1 MNKAILILFTFCW
14 SPFFVSGQ
22 EQVISLEDALEIAIT
37 NNSGLRSSQ
46 LKVDQSEQLIGSAFN
61 IDKTQAYYSYD
72 QNNIAANGLPL
83 NVWGIS
89 QSLQFPSVYF
99 SQKKANTKLME
110 MQEQKYLLDER
121 YLRKEVSKAFMQI
134 IYWQNVAENY
144 YYLDSLYQQFSK
156 AASRK
161 FDLGESNYLEKITA
175 TTKQK
180 EVALLLKQS
189 DENIKKA
196 YLELNRWMQFDEAFS
211 IAENKLPKVE
221 ILPID
226 TIDHPGLTYFE
237 KAINF
242 NQMNQRVEKQKL
254 LPDLHL
260 IYFQGTN
267 NGIDAQV
274 YRGVQAGIGIPLF
287 YAEQK
292 SKIKAAAIE
301 NQVLINEEEDYQK
314 LLVTRYFQLQSELTK
329 YDEAIEFY
337 TISGKKLSKELINTS
352 NKAFYNG
359 EIDFIQFI
367 LLLENAKGI
376 EMTYLENLYNYNQT
390 ALELNYLMN

>member
-1 MNKAILILFTFCW
+1 MNKAILILFAFYCSTFLAA
-14 SPFFVSGQ
+14 GQ
-22 EQVISLEDALEIAIT
+22 EEVLSLEGAIEIAIN

-46 LKVDQSEQLIGSAFN
+46 LKVDQSEELIGSAFN

-72 QNNIAANGLPL
+72 QNNIAENGIPL
-83 NVWGIS
+83 NVWGLS
-89 QSLQFPSVYF
+89 QTVQFPSVYF

-110 MQEQKYLLDER
+110 MQEQKYLLDELF
-121 YLRKEVSKAFMQI
+121 LRKEVSKAYIQI

-144 YYLDSLYQQFSK
+144 HYLDSLYLQFSK

-180 EVALLLKQS
+180 EVELLLKQS

-196 YLELNRWMQFDEAFS
+196 YLELNRWMQYDQEYS
-211 IAENKLPKVE
+211 IAVKKLFKMD
-221 ILPID
+221 IQTID
-226 TIDHPGLTYFE
+226 TINHPGLMYFQ
-237 KAINF
+237 KAIGF
-242 NQMNQRVEKQKL
+242 NEINQRVEKQKL

-260 IYFQGTN
+260 SYFQGTN
-267 NGIDAQV
+267 NGMDAQI
-274 YRGVQAGIGIPLF
+274 YHGVQAGIGIPLF
-287 YAEQK
+287 FSEQK
-292 SKIKAAAIE
+292 SKIKAAVIE
-301 NQVLINEEEDYQK
+301 NDVLINEEENYQK
-314 LLVTRYFQLQSELTK
+314 QLLTRYYQLQSELSK
-329 YDEAIEFY
+329 YNEAIEFY
-337 TISGKKLSKELINTS
+337 TKSGRKLSKELINTS

-390 ALELNYLMN
+390 VLELNYLMN

>member
-1 MNKAILILFTFCW
+1 MNKVILILFAFCC
-14 SPFFVSGQ
+14 STLLVSGQ
-22 EQVISLEDALEIAIT
+22 EQVLSLEDALEIAIN

-72 QNNIAANGLPL
+72 QNNIASNGIPL

-89 QSLQFPSVYF
+89 QSVQFPSVYF

-110 MQEQKYLLDER
+110 MQEQKFLLDELF
-121 YLRKEVSKAFMQI
+121 LRKEVSKAFIQI
-134 IYWQNVAENY
+134 VYWQNVAENY
-144 YYLDSLYQQFSK
+144 HYLDSLYLQFSD

-161 FDLGESNYLEKITA
+161 FELGESNYLEKLTA

-180 EVALLLKQS
+180 EVELLLKQS

-196 YLELNRWMQFDEAFS
+196 YLELDRWMQSGEPFS
-211 IAENKLPKVE
+211 IADNKLPKMALLSV
-221 ILPID
+221 D
-226 TIDHPGLTYFE
+226 TINHPGLTYFE

-242 NQMNQRVEKQKL
+242 NQMTQRVEKQKL

-260 IYFQGTN
+260 SYFQGTN
-267 NGIDAQV
+267 NGMNAQI
-274 YRGVQAGIGIPLF
+274 YHGVQAGIGIPLF

-301 NQVLINEEEDYQK
+301 NEMLINEEENYQK
-314 LLVTRYFQLQSELTK
+314 QLLTRYYQLHSELNK
-329 YDEAIEFY
+329 YEEAINFY
-337 TISGKKLSKELINTS
+337 TKSGRKLSKELINTS
-352 NKAFYNG
+352 KKAFYNG

-390 ALELNYLMN
+390 VLELNYLMN

>member
-1 MNKAILILFTFCW
+1 MNKAILILFAICCSSFL
-14 SPFFVSGQ
+14 VSAQ
-22 EQVISLEDALEIAIT
+22 EKVLSLEEALEIAIN

-46 LKVDQSEQLIGSAFN
+46 LKVDQSEELVGSAFN

-99 SQKKANTKLME
+99 TQKKANTKLME
-110 MQEQKYLLDER
+110 MQKQKYLLDER
-121 YLRKEVSKAFMQI
+121 YLRKEVSKAYMQI

-144 YYLDSLYQQFSK
+144 HYLDSLYLQFSK

-161 FDLGESNYLEKITA
+161 FATGESNYLEKITA

-196 YLELNRWMQFDEAFS
+196 YLELNRWMQLDEAFV
-211 IAENKLPKVE
+211 IDEDKLVKIE

-226 TIDHPGLTYFE
+226 TVNHPGLTYFQ

-242 NQMNQRVEKQKL
+242 NQMTQRVEKQKL

-260 IYFQGTN
+260 AYFQGTN
-267 NGIDAQV
+267 NGMNAQI
-274 YRGVQAGIGIPLF
+274 YHGVQAGIGIPLF
-287 YAEQK
+287 YGEQK

-301 NQVLINEEEDYQK
+301 NQVLINEEENYQK
-314 LLVTRYFQLQSELTK
+314 QLLTHYKQLHSELNK
-329 YDEAIEFY
+329 YNEAIEFY
-337 TISGKKLSKELINTS
+337 TLSGKKLSKELINTS

-376 EMTYLENLYNYNQT
+376 EMTYLENVYNYNQT